1 MPPEHFQPANR
12 SKSLYPAR
20 CQTTTLKGRFSSFFH
35 GFLMTKLNLA
45 ALLLLLVLPG
55 LLLAEGALPVATTPA
70 TALADYVGKKD
81 DSYKWFKRSEGEY
94 AGTKYVEIILTSQTW
109 KDTVWKHQLFILK
122 PEKCNAASK
131 HALLFITGGGW
142 RDELSQPGESKLPR
156 EAPLF
161 AEMANKLQTPIAI
174 LLHVPQQPIFDG
186 KKEDQAI
193 AHTFAQYL
201 KTEDPT
207 WPLLLPMVKS
217 AVRGMDATQAA
228 VKEEWKLTID
238 TFTISGASKRGW
250 TTWLTG
256 ATDKRATALAPM
268 VIDTLQMDKQM
279 DLQKL
284 SFGDLSEEIND
295 YKELSLD
302 KFVNTPKGQNL
313 LKIVDPYRYRALYT
327 QPKLIILGT
336 NDPYWPLDALNLYY
350 DDLPGDKYILYCP
363 NNVHG
368 LKDYPRIFGSLNALH
383 HNITDRKKL
392 PKLKWDF
399 AEADGKLTLHVGSDI
414 KPSKVTTW
422 STSSATRD
430 FRKCEWKSS
439 ESQASGDGYVCTLPV
454 PGQGFSAMFAEA
466 VFEEEGEMPYF
477 FSTNLKIVGGKK

>member
-1 MPPEHFQPANR
+1 
-12 SKSLYPAR
+12 
-20 CQTTTLKGRFSSFFH
+20 
-35 GFLMTKLNLA
+35 MTKQILA
-45 ALLLLLVLPG
+45 ALFLSLILPG
-55 LLLAEGALPVATTPA
+55 LLLAEGSLPVAATPA
-70 TALADYVGKKD
+70 TALADYVGKQD
-81 DSYKWFKRSEGEY
+81 DSYKWFKRSEG
-94 AGTKYVEIILTSQTW
+94 ASGTTKYVEIILTSQTW
-109 KDTVWKHQLFILK
+109 KGIVWKHQLFILK

-142 RDELSQPGESKLPR
+142 KDELALPGESKLPR

-186 KKEDQAI
+186 KKEDAAI
-193 AHTFAQYL
+193 AHTFSQYL

-217 AVRGMDATQAA
+217 AVRGMDATQA
-228 VKEEWKLTID
+228 VIKQEWNLAID
-238 TFTISGASKRGW
+238 TFTVSGASKRGW

-268 VIDTLQMDKQM
+268 VIDTLKMDKQI

-284 SFGDLSEEIND
+284 SFGDLSEEVGD
-295 YKELSLD
+295 YKEQGLD
-302 KFVNTPKGQNL
+302 KVVNTPKGQNL
-313 LKIVDPYRYRALYT
+313 LKIVDPYRYRESFK

-383 HNITDRKKL
+383 HHITDRKKL
-392 PKLKWDF
+392 PKLKWGF
-399 AEADGKLTLHVGSDI
+399 SEADGKLTLNVSCDM
-414 KPSKVTTW
+414 KPAKVTTW
-422 STSSATRD
+422 STSAATRD
-430 FRKCEWKSS
+430 FRKSEWKSS
-439 ESQASGDGYVCTLPV
+439 ESQADGDKYVCTLPI
-454 PGQGFSAMFAEA
+454 PAEGYSAMFAEA
-466 VFEEEGEMPYF
+466 EFEEGEEMPYF
-477 FSTNLKIVGGKK
+477 FSTNLRIVGGKK

>member
-1 MPPEHFQPANR
+1 MQR
-12 SKSLYPAR
+12 YL
-20 CQTTTLKGRFSSFFH
+20 
-35 GFLMTKLNLA
+35 LA
-45 ALLLLLVLPG
+45 AVLLLVLP
-55 LLLAEGALPVATTPA
+55 ALVWADGPVAAAPAATP
-70 TALADYVGKKD
+70 LADYVTLKD
-81 DSYKWFKRSEGEY
+81 DSYKWVKRSEGEL
-94 AGTKYVEIILTSQTW
+94 AGTRYVEIILTSQTW
-109 KDTVWKHQLFILK
+109 KDIVWKHQLFILK

-142 RDELSQPGESKLPR
+142 KDELAAPGASKLPR

-161 AEMANKLQTPIAI
+161 AEMANRLETPIAI

-186 KKEDQAI
+186 KKEDQII
-193 AHTFAQYL
+193 AYTFAQYL

-217 AVRGMDATQAA
+217 AVRGMDTTQAVA
-228 VKEEWKLTID
+228 KSEWNLEID
-238 TFTISGASKRGW
+238 TFTVSGASKRGW

-256 ATDKRATALAPM
+256 AVDKRATAIAPM

-279 DLQKL
+279 DLQKA
-284 SFGDLSEEIND
+284 SFGDLSEEISE

-313 LKIVDPYRYRALYT
+313 LKIVDPYRYRAVFT

-350 DDLPGDKYILYCP
+350 DDLPGEKYILYCP

-368 LKDYPRIFGSLNALH
+368 LKDYGRIFGSLSALH
-383 HNITDRKKL
+383 HRIISNKKL
-392 PKLKWDF
+392 PQMKWDF
-399 AEADGKLTLHVGSDI
+399 AEADGKLSLHLTSDV

-422 STSSATRD
+422 STSAATRD
-430 FRKCEWKSS
+430 FRRSEWKSS
-439 ESQASGDGYVCTLPV
+439 DSVSDGDRFVSTLIVPAKGYA
-454 PGQGFSAMFAEA
+454 AMFAEA
-466 VFEEEGEMPYF
+466 VFEDGTSLPYF
-477 FSTNLKIVGGKK
+477 LSTNLRIVGGKK

>member
-1 MPPEHFQPANR
+1 MAKQIL
-12 SKSLYPAR
+12 S
-20 CQTTTLKGRFSSFFH
+20 
-35 GFLMTKLNLA
+35 
-45 ALLLLLVLPG
+45 ALLLLLILPG
-55 LLLAEGALPVATTPA
+55 LLLAEGALPVVATPA

-109 KDTVWKHQLFILK
+109 KDIVWKHQLFILK

-142 RDELSQPGESKLPR
+142 KDELALPGESKLPR

-161 AEMANKLQTPIAI
+161 AEMANKFQTPIAI
-174 LLHVPQQPIFDG
+174 LLHVPQQPIFEG

-193 AHTFAQYL
+193 AFTFSQYL

-207 WPLLLPMVKS
+207 WPLLMPMVKS
-217 AVRGMDATQAA
+217 AVRGMDATQAVA
-228 VKEEWKLTID
+228 KAEFNLDIE
-238 TFTISGASKRGW
+238 TFTVSGASKRGW

-256 ATDKRATALAPM
+256 AADKRATALAPM
-268 VIDTLQMDKQM
+268 VIDTLRMDQQM

-284 SFGDLSEEIND
+284 SFGDLSEEVGD
-295 YKELSLD
+295 YKEQGLD
-302 KFVNTPKGQNL
+302 KVVNTPKGQNL
-313 LKIVDPYRYRALYT
+313 LKIVDPYRYRAAFT

-350 DDLPGDKYILYCP
+350 DDLPGEKYILYCP

-383 HNITDRKKL
+383 HKITDHKRL

-399 AEADGKLTLHVGSDI
+399 AEADGKLTLHVSCDM
-414 KPSKVTTW
+414 KPTKVSTW
-422 STSSATRD
+422 SASAGTRD
-430 FRKCEWKSS
+430 FRKSEWKSS
-439 ESQASGDGYVCTLPV
+439 ESEIAGDKYVCALPV
-454 PGQGFSAMFAEA
+454 PSQGYAAMFAEA

-477 FSTNLKIVGGKK
+477 FSTNLRIVGGKK